1 MRRLITM
8 LIIIVMVP
16 HALSV
21 AAHPS
26 IAPKGIPSNTVA
38 AKVIGAEDGE
48 KLQVTIL
55 GEPETVRLIGVDTP
69 EPDNDGKPEC
79 FFEESRDHLERM
91 LKGRT
96 VYLERDQSDTDKKKR
111 LLRYVW
117 FVGKSDKKAYLAQEL
132 LAQDGFVIF
141 KEEEKDTRY
150 ASRLRSAEQTAK
162 DASVGLWSDCGGGHV
177 AVTPVPKL
185 GEGGLPAPIGTT
197 LNTEGQ
203 DVTVSNAF
211 FSYDYGFAT
220 PKGGYVFLVIDV
232 NITNVDTATKDNKH
246 DYGGNRFSAKDLMT
260 GAEFDDTFTLASG
273 GLGSGNLSPKEY
285 VSGVVVLEV
294 QETGGPIRIKYDA
307 NLVGGSEV
315 YWVVDR

>member
-1 MRRLITM
+1 MM
-8 LIIIVMVP
+8 MMIIMAP
-16 HALSV
+16 DALSV

-26 IAPKGIPSNTVA
+26 IAPKGIPSNTVV

-55 GEPETVRLIGVDTP
+55 GEPETVRLIGVDAP
-69 EPDNDGKPEC
+69 EPDNNGKPEC

-132 LAQDGFVIF
+132 LAQEGYVIF
-141 KEEEKDTRY
+141 KEEEKDTKY
-150 ASRLRSAEQTAK
+150 EDRLRDAEREAK
-162 DASVGLWSDCGGGHV
+162 DTGAGLWGACGGGHM
-177 AVTPVPKL
+177 AVTPVPEL
-185 GEGGLPAPIGTT
+185 GEAGAPAPIGTT

-203 DVTVSNAF
+203 DITVSNAF

-220 PKGGYVFLVIDV
+220 PKGGYVFLVIEV
-232 NITNVDTATKDNKH
+232 TIKNVDAANKKH
-246 DYGGNRFSAKDLMT
+246 PYQGNRFAAKDLTT
-260 GAEFDDTFTLASG
+260 GADFDNTFTLADG
-273 GLGSGNLSPKEY
+273 GLGSGELSPQEY
-285 VSGVVVLEV
+285 VYGVVVLEV
-294 QETGGPIRIKYDA
+294 QEVGGSIRIKYDA
-307 NLVGGSEV
+307 NRVGGGEV
-315 YWVVDR
+315 YWMVER